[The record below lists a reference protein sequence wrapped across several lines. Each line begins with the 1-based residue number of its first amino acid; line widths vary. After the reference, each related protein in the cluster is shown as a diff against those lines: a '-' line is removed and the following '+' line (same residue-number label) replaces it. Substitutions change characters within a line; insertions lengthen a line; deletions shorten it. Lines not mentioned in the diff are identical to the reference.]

1 MSTTGER
8 TEDRKEDRTKG
19 GRGTGDRAAGRAADD
34 RTAGGRMV
42 GAGEGR
48 APGAAAGPGA
58 GGGARVRALDTGRM
72 LALARAELTL
82 LGRSKASLFT
92 MLVLPITMTFVIS
105 SATDQDTLDKAGL
118 TAGAVLLPGGI
129 AFGLLFA
136 LYNGVVGVLV
146 VRREQ
151 LVLKRLRTGE
161 ARDTEILAGAALPSV
176 VIALVQCAVLS
187 AGCAVVFDMGLP
199 PAPQLLIVGVALGVV
214 MLTALGAATAGIT
227 KSAEAAQLT
236 VIPLMLVSMAG
247 SGVLVPLEIFPD
259 RLASVCE
266 LLPLTP
272 VVELVRGAW
281 TGSLSAYDALGHVLT
296 AVAWTVLSVF
306 AVRRWFRWE
315 PRR

>member
-8 TEDRKEDRTKG
+8 TAAQQAAGKHTTETGAEAEAG
-19 GRGTGDRAAGRAADD
+19 AASGTGA
-34 RTAGGRMV
+34 
-42 GAGEGR
+42 GAGWAR
-48 APGAAAGPGA
+48 SRIGA
-58 GGGARVRALDTGRM
+58 GWTRTGDGERVQTLSTGRM

-92 MLVLPITMTFVIS
+92 MLVLPIAMTFVIS
-105 SATDQDTLDKAGL
+105 SATDQKTLDKAGL
-118 TAGAVLLPGGI
+118 SAGAVLLPGGI

-161 ARDTEILAGAALPSV
+161 ARDTEILAGASLPSV
-176 VIALVQCAVLS
+176 IIALVQCVVLS

-199 PAPQLLIVGVALGVV
+199 PAPQLLLVGVALGVV

-247 SGVLVPLEIFPD
+247 SGVFVPLEIFPD

-281 TGSLSAYDALGHVLT
+281 TGSMSAHDAFGHVLT
-296 AVAWTVLSVF
+296 AVAWTLLSVF

>member
-8 TEDRKEDRTKG
+8 TAAQQATREHTAVTRTG
-19 GRGTGDRAAGRAADD
+19 AGAIWARLGA
-34 RTAGGRMV
+34 V
-42 GAGEGR
+42 GAR
-48 APGAAAGPGA
+48 A
-58 GGGARVRALDTGRM
+58 GGGEGVRTLSTGRM

-82 LGRSKASLFT
+82 LGRSKASLVT
-92 MLVLPITMTFVIS
+92 MLVVPIAMTFMIS
-105 SATDQDTLDKAGL
+105 STTDQKALDKAGL
-118 TAGAVLLPGGI
+118 SAGAVLLPGAI

-136 LYNGVVGVLV
+136 LYNGVVGVMV

-161 ARDTEILAGAALPSV
+161 ARDTEILAGASLPSV
-176 VIALVQCAVLS
+176 VIALGQCTVL
-187 AGCAVVFDMGLP
+187 ATGCAVVFDMGLP
-199 PAPQLLIVGVALGVV
+199 PAPQLLLLGVALGVV

-247 SGVLVPLEIFPD
+247 SGVFVPLEIFPD

-281 TGSLSAYDALGHVLT
+281 TGSMSAHDAFGHVLT
-296 AVAWTVLSVF
+296 AVAWTMLSVF